1 MKETIYTDQTD
12 KFPVKSSRGCRYVMV
27 MMEIDT
33 NYIDAKPMK
42 NKTEEDIILS
52 YQLLLKQIIDTGVF
66 NL

>member
-1 MKETIYTDQTD
+1 M
-12 KFPVKSSRGCRYVMV
+12 VMV
-27 MMEIDT
+27 EIDA
-33 NYIDAKPMK
+33 NYIDAKPIK